1 MNDSTRPPAAD
12 ALPRRLGIWSA
23 ATIVVGIIV
32 GSGIFRVPSSIAAEV
47 GSTGAIA
54 LLWIV
59 GGLITLCLALSL
71 GELAALYPRAGG
83 NYVYL
88 REAYGRGLAFV
99 YGWTFLLINPAIWAG
114 IALIFAEYLAHFVP
128 MGPATR
134 RAVAVGLIAFATL
147 VNCCSVRWAV
157 AIQNVATTAKAVAL
171 FAVAAAIFSLGSP
184 RGGALGQPLTFD
196 IPSFGSFG
204 VALVSVLFAYEGVV
218 SFCSLA
224 GEVREP
230 SRALPRALTLGL
242 GLVIALY
249 LSINAAY
256 LYALPLQEVAAS
268 TLVAADATMKVAG
281 PAAANIVAALVM
293 LTTFGTVMACA
304 LADPRVFYA
313 MARDGLF
320 VRRIGALHP
329 RFQTPHLAV
338 LICGAIAMAYAS
350 LHKFEELTAIFILG
364 LWPFYTLSAIAVIVL
379 RRKAPALPRPYRT
392 PGYPF
397 VPVIFAAASLLV
409 LGNSLIEQMRVT
421 VLNIVIT
428 LAGIP
433 VYYLWQALARR
444 RNPQWRARDNK

>member
-1 MNDSTRPPAAD
+1 M
-12 ALPRRLGIWSA
+12 
-23 ATIVVGIIV
+23 IVVGIIV

-54 LLWIV
+54 LLWVV

-71 GELAALYPRAGG
+71 AELAALYPRAGG

-88 REAYGRGLAFV
+88 REAFGPGLAFV

-128 MGPATR
+128 MATSTR
-134 RAVAVGLIAFATL
+134 HAVAVGLIAFATL

-157 AIQNVATTAKAVAL
+157 AIQNAATAAKAVAL
-171 FAVAAAIFSLGSP
+171 FAVAAAIFALGSP
-184 RGGALGQPLTFD
+184 RGGALGHQPLTFD
-196 IPSFGSFG
+196 VPSVGGFG

-218 SFCSLA
+218 SSCSLS
-224 GEVREP
+224 GEVRDP
-230 SRALPRALTLGL
+230 SRALPRALTLGV

-256 LYALPLQEVAAS
+256 LYALPLADVASS
-268 TLVAADATMKVAG
+268 TLVAADAMMKVAG
-281 PAAANIVAALVM
+281 PAAASVVAGLVM

-313 MARDGLF
+313 MAQDGLF
-320 VRRIGALHP
+320 LRSIGALHP
-329 RFQTPHLAV
+329 RFQTPHVAV
-338 LICGAIAMAYAS
+338 LVSGAIAMAYAS

-379 RRKAPALPRPYRT
+379 RRKAPTLARPYRT

-397 VPVIFAAASLLV
+397 VPAIFAAASLLV
-409 LGNSLIEQMRVT
+409 LGNSLIEQTRVT
-421 VLNIVIT
+421 VVNILIT

-433 VYYLWQALARR
+433 AYYLWRALAMRSR
-444 RNPQWRARDNK
+444 P

>member
-1 MNDSTRPPAAD
+1 M
-12 ALPRRLGIWSA
+12 
-23 ATIVVGIIV
+23 IVVGIIV

-54 LLWIV
+54 VLWVI

-88 REAYGRGLAFV
+88 REAYGPGLAFV

-128 MGPATR
+128 MEASTR
-134 RAVAVGLIAFATL
+134 RLVAVALIAFATL

-157 AIQNVATTAKAVAL
+157 TIQNAATTAKAVAL
-171 FAVAAAIFSLGSP
+171 FAVAAAIFSIGS
-184 RGGALGQPLTFD
+184 RSGGALGQPPTFD
-196 IPSFGSFG
+196 VPSFGSFG

-281 PAAANIVAALVM
+281 PAAANVVAGLVM

-313 MARDGLF
+313 MAQDGLF

-338 LICGAIAMAYAS
+338 LISGAIAIAYAS

-379 RRKAPALPRPYRT
+379 RRKAPELERPYRT
-392 PGYPF
+392 PGYPY
-397 VPVIFAAASLLV
+397 VPAIFAAASLLV
-409 LGNSLIEQMRVT
+409 LGNSLIEQTRVT
-421 VLNIVIT
+421 VLNVIIT

-433 VYYLWQALARR
+433 VYLLWQAVARR
-444 RNPQWRARDNK
+444 RNPQ

>member
-1 MNDSTRPPAAD
+1 
-12 ALPRRLGIWSA
+12 LPRRLGIWSA

-54 LLWIV
+54 LLWVI

-71 GELAALYPRAGG
+71 AELSVLYPRAGG

-88 REAYGRGLAFV
+88 REAYGPGLAFV

-114 IALIFAEYLAHFVP
+114 IALIFAEYLAHFVS
-128 MGPATR
+128 MQSGTR
-134 RAVAVGLIAFATL
+134 HAVAVGLIAFATL

-171 FAVAAAIFSLGSP
+171 FAVAAAIFMLGSP
-184 RGGALGQPLTFD
+184 SGGALDRAPTFD
-196 IPSFGSFG
+196 VPSFGSFG

-218 SFCSLA
+218 SFCSLS

-230 SRALPRALTLGL
+230 ARALPRALTLGI
-242 GLVIALY
+242 GLVIVLY

-256 LYALPLQEVAAS
+256 LYALPLEDVAS
-268 TLVAADATMKVAG
+268 SMLVATDATMKVAG
-281 PAAANIVAALVM
+281 PAAASLVAGLVM

-313 MARDGLF
+313 MAQDGLF
-320 VRRIGALHP
+320 PRSIGALHP
-329 RFQTPHLAV
+329 RFQTPHVAV
-338 LICGAIAMAYAS
+338 LVSGAIAMAYAS
-350 LHKFEELTAIFILG
+350 LHNFEELTAIFILG

-379 RRKAPALPRPYRT
+379 RRKAPSLARPYRT

-397 VPVIFAAASLLV
+397 VPAIFAAASLLV
-409 LGNSLIEQMRVT
+409 LGNSLIEQTRVT
-421 VLNIVIT
+421 VVNIVIT

-444 RNPQWRARDNK
+444 RNPQ

>member
-1 MNDSTRPPAAD
+1 MNDSTRSTAPD
-12 ALPRRLGIWSA
+12 ALPRNLGVWSA

-32 GSGIFRVPSSIAAEV
+32 GSGIFRVPSSIAAQV

-54 LLWIV
+54 LLWVI

-71 GELAALYPRAGG
+71 AELAAMYPRAGG

-88 REAYGRGLAFV
+88 REAFGPGLAFV

-128 MGPATR
+128 MGTTTR
-134 RAVAVGLIAFATL
+134 HAVAVGLIAFATL
-147 VNCCSVRWAV
+147 VNCGSVRWAV
-157 AIQNVATTAKAVAL
+157 AIQNTATTAKALAL

-184 RGGALGQPLTFD
+184 GGGALGQPLRFEV
-196 IPSFGSFG
+196 PSFGSFG

-230 SRALPRALTLGL
+230 SRSLPRALTLGV

-249 LSINAAY
+249 LSVNTAY
-256 LYALPLQEVAAS
+256 LYALPLSEVASS
-268 TLVAADATMKVAG
+268 TLVAADAMMNVAG
-281 PAAANIVAALVM
+281 PAAASIVAALVM

-304 LADPRVFYA
+304 LADPRVLYA
-313 MARDGLF
+313 MGQDGLF
-320 VRRIGALHP
+320 LRGIGKLHP
-329 RFQTPHLAV
+329 RFQTPHIAV
-338 LICGAIAMAYAS
+338 LVSGAIAMTYAS
-350 LHKFEELTAIFILG
+350 LHNFEELTAIFILG

-379 RRKAPALPRPYRT
+379 RLKAPAIERPYRT

-397 VPVIFAAASLLV
+397 VPAIFVAASLLV
-409 LGNSLIEQMRVT
+409 LGNSLIEQTRVT
-421 VLNIVIT
+421 IVNILIT

-433 VYYLWQALARR
+433 AYYLWRALA
-444 RNPQWRARDNK
+444 ARQQHSRQ

>member
-1 MNDSTRPPAAD
+1 M
-12 ALPRRLGIWSA
+12 
-23 ATIVVGIIV
+23 IVVGIIV
-32 GSGIFRVPSSIAAEV
+32 GSGIFRVPSSIAAQV

-54 LLWIV
+54 VLWVV

-88 REAYGRGLAFV
+88 REAYGPGLAFV

-128 MGPATR
+128 LGPATR
-134 RAVAVGLIAFATL
+134 HAVAVGLIAFATL

-157 AIQNVATTAKAVAL
+157 AIQNAATTAKSVAL
-171 FAVAAAIFSLGSP
+171 FAVAAAIFSLGS
-184 RGGALGQPLTFD
+184 RSGGALAQPMTFSV
-196 IPSFGSFG
+196 PSFGSFG
-204 VALVSVLFAYEGVV
+204 VALVSVLFAYEGIV

-224 GEVREP
+224 GEVRDP

-256 LYALPLQEVAAS
+256 LYALPLTEVASS
-268 TLVAADATMKVAG
+268 TLVAADATMRVAG
-281 PAAANIVAALVM
+281 PAAANIVAGLVM

-320 VRRIGALHP
+320 LRSIGALHP

-338 LICGAIAMAYAS
+338 LVSGVIAMAYAS
-350 LHKFEELTAIFILG
+350 LHNFEELTAIFILG

-379 RRKAPALPRPYRT
+379 RRKAPALARPYRT

-397 VPVIFAAASLLV
+397 VPAIFAVASLLV
-409 LGNSLIEQMRVT
+409 LGNSLVEQTRVT
-421 VLNIVIT
+421 VVNIVIT

-433 VYYLWQALARR
+433 VYFLWQALARR
-444 RNPQWRARDNK
+444 RNPQ